1 MFAPSWQMGADCN
14 SESNPTHNQEN
25 AIITTNSTQ
34 PNEKVVELLTGAF
47 EGLSDYSPSDAPW
60 DTHRGQTDD
69 VSGIYASSVEFERY
83 AERME
88 SCSGRLRFGWDT
100 CKESGESNLR
110 LREAH
115 FCRVR
120 HCPTCQWRRSLMWQA
135 RFYQALPGIVQDY
148 PKARWLFL
156 TLTVRNCDI
165 SDLGD
170 TLSDMNKAFQRL
182 KDRKEFKPV
191 TGWIRTTEV
200 TKGKDG
206 SAHPHFHC
214 LLMVPPSWFTRDY
227 VKHSRW
233 VDLWQDCLR
242 APYRP
247 NFDVRTV
254 KPKVPKGE
262 PLPGIEG
269 TIDALRGAV
278 AETLK
283 YSTKPDDMTDSDG
296 HDGWFLELT
305 RQTHKRRFIATGGAL
320 KDVLKLD
327 QETDDDMA
335 LAEGEGTDD
344 GSRLAFDW
352 KTGKRRYIRNQKA
365 DENPGTQ
372 EPRNSGGQK

>member
-1 MFAPSWQMGADCN
+1 MFAPSGKMGADCN
-14 SESNPTHNQEN
+14 SESKLTHNQEN
-25 AIITTNSTQ
+25 AIN
-34 PNEKVVELLTGAF
+34 PKVSEALRGQF
-47 EGLSDYSPSDAPW
+47 EGLTDYSPSDAPW

-69 VSGIYASSVEFERY
+69 VAGIYSASVDFERY
-83 AERME
+83 AERMA
-88 SCSGRLRFGWDT
+88 SCSGRLRFGWET
-100 CKESGESNLR
+100 CQESGESSLR

-135 RFYQALPGIVQDY
+135 RFYQALPAIVQEH
-148 PKARWLFL
+148 PKARWIFL

-165 SDLGD
+165 TDLGD
-170 TLSDMNKAFQRL
+170 TLNQMNKAFQRL

-191 TGWIRTTEV
+191 LGWIRTTEV

-206 SAHPHFHC
+206 TAHPHFHC

-233 VDLWQDCLR
+233 VDLWADCLR
-242 APYRP
+242 VHYRP
-247 NFDVRTV
+247 NVDVRTV

-262 PLPGIEG
+262 STPGIEG
-269 TIDALRGAV
+269 TIEALQGAV

-283 YSTKPDDMTDSDG
+283 YSTKPSDMTDEGGS
-296 HDGWFLELT
+296 DGWFLELT

-327 QETDDDMA
+327 DETDDDLA
-335 LAEGEGTDD
+335 LSEGEGSDD

-352 KTGKRRYIRNQKA
+352 KTGKRRYMRNRGA
-365 DENPGTQ
+365 DQ
-372 EPRNSGGQK
+372 

>member
-1 MFAPSWQMGADCN
+1 MFAPSCRMGADCN

-25 AIITTNSTQ
+25 AITTKNT
-34 PNEKVVELLTGAF
+34 EALT
-47 EGLSDYSPSDAPW
+47 DYSPSDAPW

-69 VSGIYASSVEFERY
+69 VAGIYASSVKFERY
-83 AERME
+83 AERMA
-88 SCSGRLRFGWDT
+88 SCSGRLHFGWDT
-100 CKESGESNLR
+100 CQESGESNLR

-135 RFYQALPGIVQDY
+135 RFYQALPGIVQAH

-156 TLTVRNCDI
+156 TLTVRNCEI

-170 TLSDMNKAFQRL
+170 TLSQMNKAFQRL
-182 KDRKEFKPV
+182 KDRKDFKPV
-191 TGWIRTTEV
+191 LGWIRTTEV

-214 LLMVPPSWFTRDY
+214 LLMVPPSWFKGQTY
-227 VKHSRW
+227 VKQSRW

-242 APYRP
+242 VPYRP
-247 NFDVRTV
+247 NVDVRTV
-254 KPKVPKGE
+254 KAKVPKGE

-283 YSTKPDDMTDSDG
+283 YSTKPDDMTDQDG
-296 HDGWFLELT
+296 SDGWFLELT

-327 QETDDDMA
+327 DETDEDLA
-335 LAEGEGTDD
+335 LSEGEGTDE
-344 GSRLAFDW
+344 GPRLAFDW
-352 KTGKRRYIRNQKA
+352 KTGKRQYIRNSKA
-365 DENPGTQ
+365 DQ
-372 EPRNSGGQK
+372 A